1 MHLNDLSNTLKDSLY
16 WVVICQ
22 DKKDIPPDIREK
34 ATQLKHL

>member
-22 DKKDIPPDIREK
+22 DKKDIREK